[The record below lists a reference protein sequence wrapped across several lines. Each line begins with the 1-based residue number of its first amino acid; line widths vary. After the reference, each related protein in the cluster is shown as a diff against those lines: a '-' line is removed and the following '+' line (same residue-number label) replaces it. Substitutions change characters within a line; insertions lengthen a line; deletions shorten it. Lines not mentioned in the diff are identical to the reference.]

1 MSPQCALRK
10 AGCSRVRRQGRSFK
24 SRMLAIEVTHIS
36 DYLSDIV
43 CMQDRWMIA
52 WNNGNRD
59 PSWGVAEIQKMSPP
73 TTGRCYCCH

>member
-43 CMQDRWMIA
+43 CIQDRWMI
-52 WNNGNRD
+52 D
-59 PSWGVAEIQKMSPP
+59 
-73 TTGRCYCCH
+73 T